1 MLSLVT
7 DDLRWIIP
15 QLPEFSPLAGERT
28 KEQWEGIYRG
38 FLSRMP
44 NGARYTVLGMIAE
57 GDRVAVGL

>member
-15 QLPEFSPLAGERT
+15 QSPEFSPLAGERM
-28 KEQWEGIYRG
+28 KEHWEGLYRG
-38 FLSRMP
+38 LSRMP